1 MKTIYVATRQWY
13 AVFAKKKYFFAALVV
28 RFSNQRNVTF
38 IDMHLNIEYVTR
50 GEEQNIHLCL

>member
-1 MKTIYVATRQWY
+1 MICSLCQ
-13 AVFAKKKYFFAALVV
+13 KKKYFFAALVV